1 MTWKAGV
8 SGACPYYCGAV
19 TARTGRQ
26 LTAVLSCLTLA
37 LAGCAGAKAGTPVP
51 NGAEAAAYVSAKF
64 SDTLNRL
71 SDQLNGTESK
81 KTELDSFARFDA
93 QKIDNTIAAVQ
104 LGRPPSRLSKNHSNL
119 DPNEFLDS
127 FHPQNSPVE
136 YMLLGPVYASLAPTH
151 WVSMPYT
158 AGDLDECFWAG
169 AQMVCKLLGAVSASV
184 YQGHAKTANS
194 EAGGGLELTADVT
207 LAAFL
212 DNRVVVFPQSI
223 LNQISPGMKAE
234 TLRARIALDP
244 AGKLTEIQLGGTI
257 RGDGHEVEI
266 NEHYR
271 LDGTPTQND
280 LPKVPDPA
288 DVTVLPDSTA
298 VSDFYARMGEIQ
310 GR

>member
-1 MTWKAGV
+1 MAGLALLA
-8 SGACPYYCGAV
+8 SGCGA
-19 TARTGRQ
+19 
-26 LTAVLSCLTLA
+26 
-37 LAGCAGAKAGTPVP
+37 AKAGSPVP

-64 SDTLNRL
+64 SSTLDKL

-81 KTELDSFARFDA
+81 KTVQDTFARFDDK
-93 QKIDNTIAAVQ
+93 KINSTVSAVQ
-104 LGRPPSRLSKNHSNL
+104 LGRPPARLSKNHSNL
-119 DPNEFLDS
+119 DSNEFLDS
-127 FHPQNSPVE
+127 FHPVNSPVE

-158 AGDLDECFWAG
+158 AGDLNECFWAG
-169 AQMVCKLLGAVSASV
+169 AQGVCKMLGAVSDSV
-184 YQGHAKTANS
+184 GQGRVKGANS
-194 EAGGGLELTADVT
+194 RPDGSVELTADVT
-207 LAAFL
+207 LTAFL

-223 LNQISPGMKAE
+223 LDQISPAMKTQ
-234 TLRARIALDP
+234 TLQARIVLDP
-244 AGKLTEIQLGGTI
+244 QGRLTEIQLNGLIKGN
-257 RGDGHEVEI
+257 GHELEL

-288 DVTVLPDSTA
+288 DVTVLPDSAA